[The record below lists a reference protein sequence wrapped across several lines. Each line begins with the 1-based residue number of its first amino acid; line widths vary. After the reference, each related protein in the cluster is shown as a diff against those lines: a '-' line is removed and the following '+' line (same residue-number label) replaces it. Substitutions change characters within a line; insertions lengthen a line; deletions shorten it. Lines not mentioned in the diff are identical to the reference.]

1 MDHAL
6 QRQILAPAQLAFTFS
21 DTRRLRRRQDV
32 VGVHESLGP
41 DQNPPS
47 AGGHFDK
54 IALTQPDLLANGFW
68 YDNLTALA
76 DLAHQHYLPPEI
88 LFF

>member
-21 DTRRLRRRQDV
+21 DTRCFRRRQDV
-32 VGVHESLGP
+32 VGVHEFLGP
-41 DQNPPS
+41 DQNPPF

-54 IALTQPDLLANGFW
+54 IALTQPDLLANGFG

-76 DLAHQHYLPPEI
+76 DLAHRHYLPPEI